1 MKKIIAVLLCLVLAA
16 ASVLALAEDAGD
28 KAYVIEKAIRVFLV
42 SNFNDQK
49 ILNLINNN
57 KVPVTMVSPNEMNK
71 MSNNGVH
78 QGVAAE
84 LKPYQTVSLEEIILK
99 AKKKDKKII
108 VMLDGIE
115 DPHNL
120 GAILRSADV
129 FEASGIILPKHN
141 SVSLNATVAKTS
153 AGAINYVPV
162 AVVNN
167 LNQAISKLKEEGYWV
182 VATDGSAE
190 ISYSSIKYDFPVVV
204 VIGSEGKG
212 VSPLVLKN
220 SDYIVKI
227 PQFGHVNSLNA
238 SVAAG
243 ILLAE
248 VHKSNI

>member
-1 MKKIIAVLLCLVLAA
+1 MNKDINLIYGKNP
-16 ASVLALAEDAGD
+16 
-28 KAYVIEKAIRVFLV
+28 VIEAINARKALKVFLTA
-42 SNFNDQK
+42 NFNDQK
-49 ILNLINNN
+49 ILTLIKNN
-57 KVPVTMVSPNEMNK
+57 KIAVVSVSPNEMDK
-71 MSNNGVH
+71 MANGGVH
-78 QGVAAE
+78 QGIAAE
-84 LKPYQTVSLEEIILK
+84 LKPYQTVSLEEIIAK
-99 AKKKDKKII
+99 AKKKEKKII

-129 FEASGIILPKHN
+129 FEASGIVLPKHN

-167 LNQAISKLKEEGYWV
+167 LNQAIKTLKEEGYWV
-182 VATDGSAE
+182 VATDGSAQ

-227 PQFGHVNSLNA
+227 PQYGHVNSLNA

-248 VHKSNI
+248 VHKSNT

>member
-1 MKKIIAVLLCLVLAA
+1 MNKDTNFIYGKNP
-16 ASVLALAEDAGD
+16 
-28 KAYVIEKAIRVFLV
+28 VIEAINAKKAIRVFLV
-42 SNFNDQK
+42 SNFSDQK
-49 ILNLINNN
+49 IISLIKNN
-57 KVPVTMVSPNEMNK
+57 KVPVNYIAPNEMDK

-78 QGVAAE
+78 QGIGVE
-84 LKPYQTVSLEEIILK
+84 LKPYQTVSLEEIIYK

-162 AVVNN
+162 AIVNN
-167 LNQAISKLKEEGYWV
+167 LNQAIATLKQEGYWIV
-182 VATDGSAE
+182 STDGSAT

-212 VSPLVLKN
+212 VSSLVLKN

>member
-1 MKKIIAVLLCLVLAA
+1 MNKDVNLIYGKNP
-16 ASVLALAEDAGD
+16 
-28 KAYVIEKAIRVFLV
+28 VIEAINARKALKVFLV
-42 SNFNDQK
+42 HNFNDQK
-49 ILNLINNN
+49 VLNLIKDN
-57 KVPVTMVSPNEMNK
+57 KLPVVNVSPNEMEK
-71 MSNNGVH
+71 MCDGGVH
-78 QGVAAE
+78 QGLAAE
-84 LKPYQTVSLEEIILK
+84 LKPYQTVSLEEIIIK
-99 AKKKDKKII
+99 ANKKNKKII
-108 VMLDGIE
+108 VMLDNIN

-129 FEASGIILPKHN
+129 FEAAGIVLPKHN

-167 LNQAISKLKEEGYWV
+167 LNQAIKTLKEEGYWV
-182 VATDGSAE
+182 VSTDGSAT
-190 ISYSSIKYDFPVVV
+190 IDYSSIKYDFPVVV

-248 VHKSNI
+248 VHKTNI

>member
-1 MKKIIAVLLCLVLAA
+1 MKDINLIYGKNP
-16 ASVLALAEDAGD
+16 
-28 KAYVIEKAIRVFLV
+28 VIEAIRVKKALKVFLV
-42 SNFNDQK
+42 SNFSDQK
-49 ILNLINNN
+49 ILNLIKENHLNISYIN
-57 KVPVTMVSPNEMNK
+57 PNEMDK
-71 MSNNGVH
+71 MCDGVH

-212 VSPLVLKN
+212 VSSLVLKN

>member
-1 MKKIIAVLLCLVLAA
+1 MGRDVNLIYGKNP
-16 ASVLALAEDAGD
+16 
-28 KAYVIEKAIRVFLV
+28 VIEAIRARKALKVFLV
-42 SNFNDQK
+42 NNFSDQK
-49 ILNLINNN
+49 ILNLIKENHLN
-57 KVPVTMVSPNEMNK
+57 VAYISPNEMDK
-71 MSNNGVH
+71 MCNGVH

-84 LKPYQTVSLEEIILK
+84 LKPYQTVSLEEIIHK
-99 AKKKDKKII
+99 AKNKEKKII

-162 AVVNN
+162 AIVNN
-167 LNQAISKLKEEGYWV
+167 LNLAIKTLKEGGYWIV
-182 VATDGSAE
+182 STDGSAE

>member
-1 MKKIIAVLLCLVLAA
+1 MNKEMNLIYGKNP
-16 ASVLALAEDAGD
+16 
-28 KAYVIEKAIRVFLV
+28 VIEAIKAKKALKVFLIN
-42 SNFNDQK
+42 SFNDQK
-49 ILNLINNN
+49 VLNLIKENNIN
-57 KVPVTMVSPNEMNK
+57 LSYISPSEMDK
-71 MSNNGVH
+71 LANGVH
-78 QGVAAE
+78 QGIAAE
-84 LKPYQTVSLEEIILK
+84 LKPYQTVSLEEIIIK

-108 VMLDGIE
+108 VMLDNIS

-129 FEASGIILPKHN
+129 FEASGVILPKHN

-167 LNQAISKLKEEGYWV
+167 LNQAIKQLKEEGYWV
-182 VATDGSAE
+182 VSTDGSAE
-190 ISYSSIKYDFPVVV
+190 ISYSSLEYNFPVVI

-212 VSPLVLKN
+212 ISSLVLKN
-220 SDYIVKI
+220 SDYVVKI

-248 VHKSNI
+248 VHKTNI

>member
-1 MKKIIAVLLCLVLAA
+1 MNKDINLIYGKNP
-16 ASVLALAEDAGD
+16 
-28 KAYVIEKAIRVFLV
+28 VIEAINAKKVLKVFLV
-42 SNFNDQK
+42 HNFNDQK
-49 ILNLINNN
+49 VINLIRDN
-57 KVPVTMVSPNEMNK
+57 KLPVVNISPNEMEK
-71 MSNNGVH
+71 MCDGGVH
-78 QGVAAE
+78 QGLAAE
-84 LKPYQTVSLEEIILK
+84 LKPYQTVSLEEIIIK
-99 AKKKDKKII
+99 ANKKNKKII
-108 VMLDGIE
+108 VMLDNIN

-129 FEASGIILPKHN
+129 FEAAGIVLPKHN

-167 LNQAISKLKEEGYWV
+167 LNQAIKTLKEEGYWV
-182 VATDGSAE
+182 VSTDGSAT
-190 ISYSSIKYDFPVVV
+190 IDYSSIKYDFPVVV

-220 SDYIVKI
+220 SDYVVKI

-248 VHKSNI
+248 VHKTNI

>member
-1 MKKIIAVLLCLVLAA
+1 MNKDINLIYGKNP
-16 ASVLALAEDAGD
+16 
-28 KAYVIEKAIRVFLV
+28 VIEAINAKKALKVFLV
-42 SNFNDQK
+42 HNFNDQK
-49 ILNLINNN
+49 VINLIRDN
-57 KVPVTMVSPNEMNK
+57 KLPVVNISPNEMEK
-71 MSNNGVH
+71 MCDGGVH
-78 QGVAAE
+78 QGLAAE
-84 LKPYQTVSLEEIILK
+84 LKPYQTVSLEEIIIK
-99 AKKKDKKII
+99 ANKKNKKII
-108 VMLDGIE
+108 VMLDNIN

-120 GAILRSADV
+120 GAISRSADV
-129 FEASGIILPKHN
+129 FEAAGIVLPKHN

-167 LNQAISKLKEEGYWV
+167 LNQAIKTLKEEGYWV
-182 VATDGSAE
+182 VSTDGSAT
-190 ISYSSIKYDFPVVV
+190 IDYSSIKYDFPVVV

-220 SDYIVKI
+220 SDYVVKI

-248 VHKSNI
+248 VHKTNI

>member
-1 MKKIIAVLLCLVLAA
+1 MNNKETNFIYGKNP
-16 ASVLALAEDAGD
+16 
-28 KAYVIEKAIRVFLV
+28 VIEAINAKKAIRVFLV

-49 ILNLINNN
+49 ILNLINYN
-57 KVPVTMVSPNEMNK
+57 KVPVSMVSPNEMNK

-84 LKPYQTVSLEEIILK
+84 LKPYQTVSLEEIIYK
-99 AKKKDKKII
+99 AKNKDKKII

-167 LNQAISKLKEEGYWV
+167 LNQAISKLKEEGYWIV
-182 VATDGSAE
+182 STDGSAE
-190 ISYSSIKYDFPVVV
+190 ISYSSLKYDFPVVV
-204 VIGSEGKG
+204 VVGSEGRG
-212 VSPLVLKN
+212 VSSLVLKN

>member
-1 MKKIIAVLLCLVLAA
+1 MNKDINLIYGKNP
-16 ASVLALAEDAGD
+16 
-28 KAYVIEKAIRVFLV
+28 VIEAINAKKALKVFLV
-42 SNFNDQK
+42 HNFNDQK
-49 ILNLINNN
+49 VINLIKDN
-57 KVPVTMVSPNEMNK
+57 KLPVVSISSNEMEK
-71 MSNNGVH
+71 MCDGGVH
-78 QGVAAE
+78 QGLAAE
-84 LKPYQTVSLEEIILK
+84 LKPYQTVSLEEIIIR
-99 AKKKDKKII
+99 ANKKTKKII
-108 VMLDGIE
+108 VMLDNIN

-129 FEASGIILPKHN
+129 FEAAGIVLPKHN

-167 LNQAISKLKEEGYWV
+167 LNQAIKTLKEEGYWV
-182 VATDGSAE
+182 VSTDGSAT
-190 ISYSSIKYDFPVVV
+190 IDYSSIKYDFPVVV

-220 SDYIVKI
+220 SDYVVKI

-248 VHKSNI
+248 VHKTNI

>member
-1 MKKIIAVLLCLVLAA
+1 MKDLNLIYGKNP
-16 ASVLALAEDAGD
+16 
-28 KAYVIEKAIRVFLV
+28 VIEAIRAKKALKVFIV
-42 SNFNDQK
+42 NNFNDQK
-49 ILNLINNN
+49 VLSLINENRLA
-57 KVPVTMVSPNEMNK
+57 VVSVSPNEMER
-71 MSNNGVH
+71 MCDGGVH
-78 QGVAAE
+78 QGIATE
-84 LKPYQTVSLEEIILK
+84 LKPYQTVSLEEIIAK
-99 AKKKDKKII
+99 AKKKEKKII
-108 VMLDGIE
+108 VMLDNIS

-120 GAILRSADV
+120 GAIIRSADV
-129 FEASGIILPKHN
+129 FEAAGIVLPKHN
-141 SVSLNATVAKTS
+141 SVGLSATVAKTS

-167 LNQAISKLKEEGYWV
+167 LNQAIKELKEEGYWI

-190 ISYSSIKYDFPVVV
+190 ISYSSLKYDFPVVV

-227 PQFGHVNSLNA
+227 PQYGHVNSLNA

-248 VHKSNI
+248 VHKSNT

>member
-1 MKKIIAVLLCLVLAA
+1 MNKDINLIYGKNP
-16 ASVLALAEDAGD
+16 
-28 KAYVIEKAIRVFLV
+28 VIEAINARKALKVFLV
-42 SNFNDQK
+42 HNFNDQK
-49 ILNLINNN
+49 VINLIKDN
-57 KVPVTMVSPNEMNK
+57 KLPVVNISPNEMEK
-71 MSNNGVH
+71 MCDGGVH
-78 QGVAAE
+78 QGLAAE
-84 LKPYQTVSLEEIILK
+84 LKPYQTVSLEEIIVK
-99 AKKKDKKII
+99 ANKKNKKII
-108 VMLDGIE
+108 VMLDNIN

-129 FEASGIILPKHN
+129 FEASGIVLPKHN

-167 LNQAISKLKEEGYWV
+167 LNQAIKILKEEGYWV
-182 VATDGSAE
+182 VSTDGSAT
-190 ISYSSIKYDFPVVV
+190 IDYSSIKYDFPVVV

-227 PQFGHVNSLNA
+227 PQYGHVNSLNA

-248 VHKSNI
+248 VHKTNI

>member
-1 MKKIIAVLLCLVLAA
+1 MNKDINFVYGKNP
-16 ASVLALAEDAGD
+16 
-28 KAYVIEKAIRVFLV
+28 VIEAINAKKVLKVFLV
-42 SNFNDQK
+42 TNFNDQK
-49 ILNLINNN
+49 IINLIKEN
-57 KVPVTMVSPNEMNK
+57 KINCVTVSHSEMER
-71 MSNNGVH
+71 MSEGGVH

-84 LKPYQTVSLEEIILK
+84 LKPYQTVSLEEIIFK
-99 AKKKDKKII
+99 ARKKEKKII
-108 VMLDGIE
+108 VMLDNIS

-129 FEASGIILPKHN
+129 FEASGVILPKHN

-167 LNQAISKLKEEGYWV
+167 LNQAIKTLKDEGYWI
-182 VATDGSAE
+182 VATDGSAT

-212 VSPLVLKN
+212 VSSLVLKN

-248 VHKSNI
+248 VHK

>member
-1 MKKIIAVLLCLVLAA
+1 MMKDMNLIYGKNP
-16 ASVLALAEDAGD
+16 
-28 KAYVIEKAIRVFLV
+28 VIEAIRAKKALKVFIV
-42 SNFNDQK
+42 NNFNDQK
-49 ILNLINNN
+49 ILSMIKESHLN
-57 KVPVTMVSPNEMNK
+57 MVIVSSLEMDK
-71 MSNNGVH
+71 MCDGVH

-84 LKPYQTVSLEEIILK
+84 LKPYQTVSLEEIIIK
-99 AKKKDKKII
+99 AKKKEKKII
-108 VMLDGIE
+108 VMLDNIS

-120 GAILRSADV
+120 GAIMRSADV

-141 SVSLNATVAKTS
+141 SVTLNATVAKTS

-167 LNQAISKLKEEGYWV
+167 LNQAIKTLKDEGFWV
-182 VATDGSAE
+182 VSTDGSAE
-190 ISYSSIKYDFPVVV
+190 LSYSSIKYDFPVVI

-227 PQFGHVNSLNA
+227 PQYGHVNSLNG
-238 SVAAG
+238 SVASG

-248 VHKSNI
+248 VHKS

>member
-1 MKKIIAVLLCLVLAA
+1 MNKELNLIYGKNP
-16 ASVLALAEDAGD
+16 
-28 KAYVIEKAIRVFLV
+28 VIEAIRAGKALKVYAV
-42 SNFNDQK
+42 NAFNDQK
-49 ILNLINNN
+49 IINLVKENHLN
-57 KVPVTMVSPNEMNK
+57 MVYISPNEMDK
-71 MSNNGVH
+71 MCGGVH

-84 LKPYQTVSLEEIILK
+84 LKPYQTVSLEEIIHI
-99 AKKKDKKII
+99 AKNKEKKII
-108 VMLDGIE
+108 VMLDNIS

-120 GAILRSADV
+120 GAIIRSADV
-129 FEASGIILPKHN
+129 FEVAGIILPKHN

-167 LNQAISKLKEEGYWV
+167 LNQAIKTLKDEGYWIV
-182 VATDGSAE
+182 STDGSAD

-212 VSPLVLKN
+212 VSSLVLKN

>member
-1 MKKIIAVLLCLVLAA
+1 MMKDLNIIY
-16 ASVLALAEDAGD
+16 G
-28 KAYVIEKAIRVFLV
+28 KNPVIEAIRARKVVKVFIV
-42 SNFNDQK
+42 NNFNDQK
-49 ILNLINNN
+49 ISSLIKENRLA
-57 KVPVTMVSPNEMNK
+57 VSIISPNEMDK
-71 MSNNGVH
+71 MCDGVH
-78 QGVAAE
+78 QGIAAE
-84 LKPYQTVSLEEIILK
+84 LKPYQTVGLEEIIAK
-99 AKKKDKKII
+99 AKKKEKKVI
-108 VMLDGIE
+108 VMLDNIS

-141 SVSLNATVAKTS
+141 SVTLNATVAKTS

-167 LNQAISKLKEEGYWV
+167 LNQAIKTLKEEGYWV
-182 VATDGSAE
+182 VSTDGSAN
-190 ISYSSIKYDFPVVV
+190 IDYSSLKYDFPVVV

-248 VHKSNI
+248 VHKSNS

>member
-1 MKKIIAVLLCLVLAA
+1 MAQEINLIYGKNP
-16 ASVLALAEDAGD
+16 
-28 KAYVIEKAIRVFLV
+28 VIEAINAKKALKVFV
-42 SNFNDQK
+42 GSNFNDQK
-49 ILNLINNN
+49 ILSLIKDNHLN
-57 KVPVTMVSPNEMNK
+57 VITVSPHEMEK
-71 MSNNGVH
+71 MCNGGVH

-84 LKPYQTVSLEEIILK
+84 LKPYQTVSLEEIIFK

-162 AVVNN
+162 AVVSN
-167 LNQAISKLKEEGYWV
+167 LNQAIKQLKEEGYWIV
-182 VATDGSAE
+182 STDGSAT

-212 VSPLVLKN
+212 VSSLVLKN
-220 SDYIVKI
+220 SDYVVKI

-248 VHKSNI
+248 VHKTNI

>member
-1 MKKIIAVLLCLVLAA
+1 MNKDINLIYGKNP
-16 ASVLALAEDAGD
+16 
-28 KAYVIEKAIRVFLV
+28 VIEAINAKKALKVFLV
-42 SNFNDQK
+42 HNFNDQK
-49 ILNLINNN
+49 VINLIRDN
-57 KVPVTMVSPNEMNK
+57 KLPVVNISPNEMEK
-71 MSNNGVH
+71 MCEGGVH
-78 QGVAAE
+78 QGLAAE
-84 LKPYQTVSLEEIILK
+84 LKPYQTVSLEEIIIK
-99 AKKKDKKII
+99 ANKKNKKII
-108 VMLDGIE
+108 VMLDNIN

-129 FEASGIILPKHN
+129 FEAAGIILPKHN

-167 LNQAISKLKEEGYWV
+167 LNQAIKTLKEEGYWV
-182 VATDGSAE
+182 VSTDGSAT
-190 ISYSSIKYDFPVVV
+190 IDYSSIKYDFPVVV

-248 VHKSNI
+248 VHKTNI

>member
-1 MKKIIAVLLCLVLAA
+1 MMKEMNIIY
-16 ASVLALAEDAGD
+16 G
-28 KAYVIEKAIRVFLV
+28 KNPVIEAIRARKVVKVFIV
-42 SNFNDQK
+42 NNFNDQK
-49 ILNLINNN
+49 ISSLIKENRLA
-57 KVPVTMVSPNEMNK
+57 VSMISPNEMDK
-71 MSNNGVH
+71 MCDGVH
-78 QGVAAE
+78 QGIAAE
-84 LKPYQTVSLEEIILK
+84 LKPYQTVGLEEIIAK
-99 AKKKDKKII
+99 AKKKEKKII
-108 VMLDGIE
+108 VMLDNIS

-141 SVSLNATVAKTS
+141 SVTLNATVAKTS

-167 LNQAISKLKEEGYWV
+167 LNQAIKTLKEEGYWV
-182 VATDGSAE
+182 VSTDGSAN
-190 ISYSSIKYDFPVVV
+190 IDYSSLKYDFPVVV

-212 VSPLVLKN
+212 VSALVLKN

>member
-1 MKKIIAVLLCLVLAA
+1 MNKDINLIYGKNP
-16 ASVLALAEDAGD
+16 
-28 KAYVIEKAIRVFLV
+28 VIEAINAKKALKVFLV
-42 SNFNDQK
+42 HNFNDQK
-49 ILNLINNN
+49 VINLIRDN
-57 KVPVTMVSPNEMNK
+57 KLSVVNVSPNEMEK
-71 MSNNGVH
+71 MCDGGVH
-78 QGVAAE
+78 QGLAAE
-84 LKPYQTVSLEEIILK
+84 LKPYQTVSLEEIIIK
-99 AKKKDKKII
+99 ANKKNKKII
-108 VMLDGIE
+108 VMLDNIN

-129 FEASGIILPKHN
+129 FEAAGIVLPKHN

-167 LNQAISKLKEEGYWV
+167 LNQAIKTLKEEGYWV
-182 VATDGSAE
+182 VSTDGSAT
-190 ISYSSIKYDFPVVV
+190 IDYSSIKYDFPVVV

-220 SDYIVKI
+220 SDYVVKI

-248 VHKSNI
+248 VHKTNI

>member
-1 MKKIIAVLLCLVLAA
+1 MNKDINFVYGKNP
-16 ASVLALAEDAGD
+16 
-28 KAYVIEKAIRVFLV
+28 VIEGINAKKVLKVFLIT
-42 SNFNDQK
+42 NFNDQK
-49 ILNLINNN
+49 IINLIKEN
-57 KVPVTMVSPNEMNK
+57 KINCVTVSPSEMER
-71 MSNNGVH
+71 MSEGGVH

-84 LKPYQTVSLEEIILK
+84 LKPYQTVSLEEIIFK
-99 AKKKDKKII
+99 ARKKEKKII
-108 VMLDGIE
+108 VMLDNIS

-129 FEASGIILPKHN
+129 FEASGVILPKHN

-167 LNQAISKLKEEGYWV
+167 LNQAIKTLKDEGYWI
-182 VATDGSAE
+182 VATDGSAT

-212 VSPLVLKN
+212 VSSLVLKN

-248 VHKSNI
+248 VHK

>member
-1 MKKIIAVLLCLVLAA
+1 MNKDINLIYGKNP
-16 ASVLALAEDAGD
+16 
-28 KAYVIEKAIRVFLV
+28 VIEAIRAKKALMVFIV
-42 SNFNDQK
+42 NNFNDQK
-49 ILNLINNN
+49 VLSLINENRLA
-57 KVPVTMVSPNEMNK
+57 VVSVSPNEMER
-71 MSNNGVH
+71 MCDGGVH
-78 QGVAAE
+78 QGIAAE
-84 LKPYQTVSLEEIILK
+84 LKPYQTVSLEEIIAK
-99 AKKKDKKII
+99 AKKKEKKII
-108 VMLDGIE
+108 VMLDNIS

-120 GAILRSADV
+120 GAIIRSADV
-129 FEASGIILPKHN
+129 FEAAGIVLPKHN
-141 SVSLNATVAKTS
+141 SVGLSATVAKTS

-167 LNQAISKLKEEGYWV
+167 LNQAIKELKEEGYLI

-190 ISYSSIKYDFPVVV
+190 ISYSSLKYDFPVVV

-227 PQFGHVNSLNA
+227 PQYGHVNSLNA

-248 VHKSNI
+248 VHKSNT

>member
-1 MKKIIAVLLCLVLAA
+1 MNKDTNFIYGKNP
-16 ASVLALAEDAGD
+16 
-28 KAYVIEKAIRVFLV
+28 VIEAINAKKAIKVFLV
-42 SNFNDQK
+42 SNFSDQK
-49 ILNLINNN
+49 ILSLIKNN
-57 KVPVTMVSPNEMNK
+57 KVSVNYIAPNEMDK
-71 MSNNGVH
+71 MANNGVH
-78 QGVAAE
+78 QGIGAE
-84 LKPYQTVSLEEIILK
+84 LKPYQTVSLEEIIYK

-162 AVVNN
+162 AIVNN
-167 LNQAISKLKEEGYWV
+167 LNQAIATLKQEGYWIV
-182 VATDGSAE
+182 STDGSAT

-212 VSPLVLKN
+212 VSSLVLKN

>member
-1 MKKIIAVLLCLVLAA
+1 MNKDINFVYGKNP
-16 ASVLALAEDAGD
+16 
-28 KAYVIEKAIRVFLV
+28 VIEGINAKKVLKVFLV
-42 SNFNDQK
+42 TSFNDQK
-49 ILNLINNN
+49 IINLIKEN
-57 KVPVTMVSPNEMNK
+57 KINCVTVSHSEMER
-71 MSNNGVH
+71 MSEGGVH

-84 LKPYQTVSLEEIILK
+84 LKPYQTVSLEEIIFK
-99 AKKKDKKII
+99 ARKKEKKII
-108 VMLDGIE
+108 VMLDNIS

-129 FEASGIILPKHN
+129 FEASGVILPKHN

-162 AVVNN
+162 AIVNN
-167 LNQAISKLKEEGYWV
+167 LNQAIKTLKDEGYWV
-182 VATDGSAE
+182 VATDGSAT

-212 VSPLVLKN
+212 VSSLVLKN

-248 VHKSNI
+248 VHK

>member
-1 MKKIIAVLLCLVLAA
+1 MNKDTNFIYGKNP
-16 ASVLALAEDAGD
+16 
-28 KAYVIEKAIRVFLV
+28 VIEAINAKKAIRVFLV
-42 SNFNDQK
+42 SNFSDQK
-49 ILNLINNN
+49 IISLIKNN
-57 KVPVTMVSPNEMNK
+57 KVPTSYVAPNEMDK
-71 MSNNGVH
+71 MSSGGVH
-78 QGVAAE
+78 QGIGAE
-84 LKPYQTVSLEEIILK
+84 LKPYQTVSLEEIIYK
-99 AKKKDKKII
+99 AKKKEKKII

-167 LNQAISKLKEEGYWV
+167 LNQAIATLKQEGYWIV
-182 VATDGSAE
+182 STDGSAT
-190 ISYSSIKYDFPVVV
+190 ISYSSIKYDFPVVI

-212 VSPLVLKN
+212 VSSLVLKN

>member
-1 MKKIIAVLLCLVLAA
+1 MNKEVNLVY
-16 ASVLALAEDAGD
+16 G
-28 KAYVIEKAIRVFLV
+28 KNPVIEAINAKKALKVFIV

-49 ILNLINNN
+49 ILNLIKDN
-57 KVPVTMVSPNEMNK
+57 KIQCVSVSPSEMDK
-71 MSNNGVH
+71 MSEGGVH
-78 QGVAAE
+78 QGVSAE
-84 LKPYQTVSLEEIILK
+84 LKPYQTVSLEEIIFK
-99 AKKKDKKII
+99 ARKKEKKII
-108 VMLDGIE
+108 VMLDNIN

-129 FEASGIILPKHN
+129 FEAAGIILPKHN

-167 LNQAISKLKEEGYWV
+167 LNQAIKTLKDEGYWV
-182 VATDGSAE
+182 VSTDGSAT

-212 VSPLVLKN
+212 VSSLVLKN

-248 VHKSNI
+248 VHK

>member
-1 MKKIIAVLLCLVLAA
+1 M
-16 ASVLALAEDAGD
+16 D
-28 KAYVIEKAIRVFLV
+28 KDINLIYGKNPVIEAIRAKKAIKVFLT

-49 ILNLINNN
+49 ILSLINEN
-57 KVPVTMVSPNEMNK
+57 KINFVTVNPNEMDK
-71 MSNNGVH
+71 MANNGVH
-78 QGVAAE
+78 QGIAAE
-84 LKPYQTVSLEEIILK
+84 LKPYQTVSLEEIIHK
-99 AKKKDKKII
+99 AKNKEKKII

-141 SVSLNATVAKTS
+141 SVTLNATVAKTS

-162 AVVNN
+162 SVVNN
-167 LNQAISKLKEEGYWV
+167 LNQAIKTLKEEGYWIV
-182 VATDGSAE
+182 STDGSAT

-212 VSPLVLKN
+212 VSALVLKN

>member
-1 MKKIIAVLLCLVLAA
+1 MKDINLIYGKNP
-16 ASVLALAEDAGD
+16 
-28 KAYVIEKAIRVFLV
+28 VIEAIRAKKVLKVFV
-42 SNFNDQK
+42 VNNFNDQK
-49 ILNLINNN
+49 IFNLIKENHLPF
-57 KVPVTMVSPNEMNK
+57 VSVTSIEMEK
-71 MSNNGVH
+71 MCDGVH

-84 LKPYQTVSLEEIILK
+84 LKPYQTVSLEEIIAK
-99 AKKKDKKII
+99 AKKKEKKII
-108 VMLDGIE
+108 VMLDNIS

-129 FEASGIILPKHN
+129 FEASGVILPKHN

-162 AVVNN
+162 AIVNN
-167 LNQAISKLKEEGYWV
+167 LNQAISVLKDEGYWV
-182 VATDGSAE
+182 VSTDGSAE
-190 ISYSSIKYDFPVVV
+190 ISYSSIKYDFPTVV

-212 VSPLVLKN
+212 VSSLVLKN

-248 VHKSNI
+248 VHK

>member
-1 MKKIIAVLLCLVLAA
+1 MNKDTNFIYGKNP
-16 ASVLALAEDAGD
+16 
-28 KAYVIEKAIRVFLV
+28 VIEAINAKKAIRVFLV
-42 SNFNDQK
+42 SNFSDQK
-49 ILNLINNN
+49 IVSLIKNN
-57 KVPVTMVSPNEMNK
+57 KVPVNYIAPNEMDK

-78 QGVAAE
+78 QGIGAE
-84 LKPYQTVSLEEIILK
+84 LKPYQTVSLEEIIYK

-129 FEASGIILPKHN
+129 FEASGIVLPKHN

-162 AVVNN
+162 AIVNN
-167 LNQAISKLKEEGYWV
+167 LNQAIATLKQEGYWIV
-182 VATDGSAE
+182 STDGSAT

-212 VSPLVLKN
+212 VSSLVLKN

>member
-1 MKKIIAVLLCLVLAA
+1 MNKDINLIYGKNP
-16 ASVLALAEDAGD
+16 
-28 KAYVIEKAIRVFLV
+28 VIEAIRAKKAIKVFLT

-49 ILNLINNN
+49 ILSLIKEN
-57 KVPVTMVSPNEMNK
+57 KINFVTVNPNEMDK
-71 MSNNGVH
+71 MANNGVH
-78 QGVAAE
+78 QGIAAE
-84 LKPYQTVSLEEIILK
+84 LKPYQTVSLEEIIHK
-99 AKKKDKKII
+99 AKNKEKKII

-141 SVSLNATVAKTS
+141 SVTLNATVAKTS

-162 AVVNN
+162 SVVNN
-167 LNQAISKLKEEGYWV
+167 LNQAIKTLKEEGYWIV
-182 VATDGSAE
+182 STDGSAT

-212 VSPLVLKN
+212 VSALVLKN

>member
-1 MKKIIAVLLCLVLAA
+1 MNKDTNFIYGKNP
-16 ASVLALAEDAGD
+16 
-28 KAYVIEKAIRVFLV
+28 VIEAINAKKAIKVFLV
-42 SNFNDQK
+42 SNFSDQK
-49 ILNLINNN
+49 ILSLIKNN
-57 KVPVTMVSPNEMNK
+57 KVPVSYVAPNEMDK

-78 QGVAAE
+78 QGIGVE
-84 LKPYQTVSLEEIILK
+84 LKPYQTVSLEEIIHK
-99 AKKKDKKII
+99 AKSKEKKII

-167 LNQAISKLKEEGYWV
+167 LNQAIATLKQEGYWIV
-182 VATDGSAE
+182 STDGSAT

-212 VSPLVLKN
+212 VSSLVLKN

>member
-1 MKKIIAVLLCLVLAA
+1 MNKDVNLVY
-16 ASVLALAEDAGD
+16 G
-28 KAYVIEKAIRVFLV
+28 KNPVIEAIHARKALKVFV
-42 SNFNDQK
+42 VNNFNDQK
-49 ILNLINNN
+49 VLNLIKEN
-57 KVPVTMVSPNEMNK
+57 KLNMVSISPNEMDK
-71 MSNNGVH
+71 MCNGVH
-78 QGVAAE
+78 QGIAAE
-84 LKPYQTVSLEEIILK
+84 LKPYQTVSLQEIIIK
-99 AKKKDKKII
+99 AKKKEKKII

-120 GAILRSADV
+120 GAIMRSADV

-141 SVSLNATVAKTS
+141 SVTLNATVAKTS

-167 LNQAISKLKEEGYWV
+167 LNQAIKELKEEGFWIV
-182 VATDGSAE
+182 STDGSAT

-212 VSPLVLKN
+212 VSSLVLKN

-248 VHKSNI
+248 VHKSNS

>member
-1 MKKIIAVLLCLVLAA
+1 MNNKEINFIYGKNP
-16 ASVLALAEDAGD
+16 
-28 KAYVIEKAIRVFLV
+28 VIEAINAKKVIRVFLI

-49 ILNLINNN
+49 ILSLIKNN
-57 KVPVTMVSPNEMNK
+57 KIPFSNVSPNEMDK
-71 MSNNGVH
+71 LSNGGVH
-78 QGVAAE
+78 QGIGAE
-84 LKPYQTVSLEEIILK
+84 LKPYQTVSLEEIINK
-99 AKKKDKKII
+99 AKKKEKKII

-167 LNQAISKLKEEGYWV
+167 LNQAIKTLKDEGYWIV
-182 VATDGSAE
+182 STDGSAT

-212 VSPLVLKN
+212 VSSLVLKN

>member
-1 MKKIIAVLLCLVLAA
+1 MNKDINLIYGKNP
-16 ASVLALAEDAGD
+16 
-28 KAYVIEKAIRVFLV
+28 VIEAIRAKKTIKVFLT

-49 ILNLINNN
+49 ILSLIKEN
-57 KVPVTMVSPNEMNK
+57 KINFVTVNPNEMDK
-71 MSNNGVH
+71 MANNGVH
-78 QGVAAE
+78 QGIAAE
-84 LKPYQTVSLEEIILK
+84 LKPYQTVSLEEIIHK
-99 AKKKDKKII
+99 AKNKEKKII

-141 SVSLNATVAKTS
+141 SVTLNATVAKTS

-162 AVVNN
+162 SVVNN
-167 LNQAISKLKEEGYWV
+167 LNQAIKTLKEEGYWIV
-182 VATDGSAE
+182 STDGSAT

-212 VSPLVLKN
+212 VSALVLKN

>member
-1 MKKIIAVLLCLVLAA
+1 MNNKETNLIYGKNP
-16 ASVLALAEDAGD
+16 
-28 KAYVIEKAIRVFLV
+28 VIEAINARKALKVFLV
-42 SNFNDQK
+42 SNFTDQK
-49 ILNLINNN
+49 IISLIKNN
-57 KVPVTMVSPNEMNK
+57 KIAVQTVSPNEMNN
-71 MSNNGVH
+71 MCNNGVH

-84 LKPYQTVSLEEIILK
+84 LKPYQTVSLEEIIHK
-99 AKKKDKKII
+99 AKNKEKKII

-167 LNQAISKLKEEGYWV
+167 LNQAIKTLKDEGYWIV
-182 VATDGSAE
+182 STDGSATQ
-190 ISYSSIKYDFPVVV
+190 SYSSIKYDFPVVV

-212 VSPLVLKN
+212 ISSLVLKN